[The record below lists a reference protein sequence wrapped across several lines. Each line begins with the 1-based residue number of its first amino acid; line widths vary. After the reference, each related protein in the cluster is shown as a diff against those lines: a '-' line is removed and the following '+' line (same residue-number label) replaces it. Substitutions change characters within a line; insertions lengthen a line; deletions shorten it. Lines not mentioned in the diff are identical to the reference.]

1 MTLWPWDVA
10 RTSLH
15 NALVVVLVLA
25 VNFNALHWVVVVV
38 VVGNNLRVITL
49 SPLLRGQHNQPT
61 GNHSSSS
68 YKHVSSYHHL
78 ISSYKHISSYH
89 LISSYKHVS
98 SYHHLIS
105 SSQNIGGKN
114 HSRSIRCE
122 SRLVAVYQT
131 NGESDLTKARLV

>member
-1 MTLWPWDVA
+1 M
-10 RTSLH
+10 
-15 NALVVVLVLA
+15 ALGCGSNLTAQCTGSGAGAGGELRCT
-25 VNFNALHWVVVVV
+25 ALVVVVV